1 MDHKISTKQKE
12 IILEES
18 YTEGCIISKL
28 AEKNKISKATIYRW
42 RSEREEE
49 AKEEIMKKKG
59 KANFVEVSVKK
70 EVANQLK
77 KVELVY
83 EEFGIEIVGKISSGK
98 IAPIMGILEE

>member
-1 MDHKISTKQKE
+1 MKNKISTEQKE

-42 RSEREEE
+42 RNEKGGMAKSEE
-49 AKEEIMKKKG
+49 KKSEP
-59 KANFVEVSVKK
+59 NFIEVSVKK
-70 EVANQLK
+70 EEGNQLK

-83 EEFGIEIVGKISSGK
+83 EEFSIEIVGKISSSK
-98 IAPIMGILEE
+98 IAPIMQILEE